1 MSSLPGNMTNFG
13 YCRDASARIY
23 CIRPGALTISSCN
36 FRIIGLFSSTE
47 RLHLHSRHTGGAG
60 AHMGNQLEND
70 TGKDA
75 GAFQAL
81 FVAYFPKVRAMLM
94 RQGIDKDTAEEI
106 AQDTLFAVW
115 RKSDQFSIDKGRIS
129 AWIYAIA
136 RNLRID
142 RLRRQ
147 AVWQR
152 FYADLETIELL
163 HGEAVDSQPWMGE
176 RSDIESA
183 LHGLPAEQLDVIQ
196 LSFIDG
202 LSQGEIAEKL
212 AIPLGTVKSRMRL
225 AFKRLRST
233 AERKA

>member
-1 MSSLPGNMTNFG
+1 
-13 YCRDASARIY
+13 
-23 CIRPGALTISSCN
+23 
-36 FRIIGLFSSTE
+36 
-47 RLHLHSRHTGGAG
+47 
-60 AHMGNQLEND
+60 MGNRLEKD
-70 TGKDA
+70 TEKDA

-81 FVAYFPKVRAMLM
+81 FVTFFPKVRAMLL
-94 RQGIDKDTAEEI
+94 RQGADTDAAEEI

-115 RKSDQFSIDKGRIS
+115 RKSDQFAIDKGSIS
-129 AWIYAIA
+129 AWIYAVA

-163 HGEAVDSQPWMGE
+163 HGEVADAQPWMGE

-183 LHGLPAEQLDVIQ
+183 LNGLPAEQLDVIQ

-212 AIPLGTVKSRMRL
+212 GIPLGTVKSRMRL
-225 AFKRLRST
+225 AFKRLRS
-233 AERKA
+233 AVERQA